1 MKLSIIVPV
10 YNVERYVYKCIK
22 SLEEQDLNK
31 EHYEIIV
38 VNDGS
43 LDNSISIVKQL
54 QTEFNNIHILNKSNG
69 GLSSA
74 RNFGLQHAKG
84 DYIWFVD
91 SDDYIEKN
99 VLKSLICKLENEN
112 LDLLG
117 LNSYDVWEEKEN
129 ETYDARFQPLKI
141 ITGEE
146 YIKSYPIRVSAC
158 FVIIKKDILIKNNI
172 LFMEGIIHEDN
183 EFALRLHRH
192 IKRMTFER
200 NRIYNY
206 VHREGSI
213 TTTKNES
220 QILKS
225 LHSWQKIL
233 STTQETFKD
242 TSSYSLYARYWIN
255 NYKFYAINSLFFSK
269 LNSKDKRKE
278 FKELDK
284 VNAFSIGKNR
294 LDTMRNIRSKLLCV
308 KPLYFIL
315 MHFFK
320 LR

>member
-10 YNVERYVYKCIK
+10 YNVEKYIYKCIK
-22 SLEEQDLNK
+22 SLEEQDFNK
-31 EHYEIIV
+31 ENYEIIV

-54 QTEFNNIHILNKSNG
+54 QTEFNNIHILNKNNG

-99 VLKSLICKLENEN
+99 VLKSLIYKLENEK

-129 ETYDARFQPLKI
+129 ETYDARFQPLNI
-141 ITGEE
+141 ISGEE

-158 FVIIKKDILIKNNI
+158 FVIIKKDILIDNKI
-172 LFMEGIIHEDN
+172 FFMEGIIHEDN

-192 IKRMTFER
+192 IKRMSFER

-213 TTTKNES
+213 TTTKNEN

-233 STTQETFKD
+233 RITQETFKD
-242 TSSYSLYARYWIN
+242 ASSYSLYARYWIN

-278 FKELDK
+278 FKELNK

-294 LDTMRNIRSKLLCV
+294 LDAMRNIRCKLLCI
-308 KPLYFIL
+308 KPLYFIF
-315 MHFFK
+315 MQIFK
-320 LR
+320 LK